1 SPPAHPQWWHSHVPF
16 STFTDR
22 QRACFFFRVG
32 EHSGQITSTSPE
44 ACAGSSI
51 RKSAQLLV
59 IQPPLVLLVLSLPQS
74 RPLDQR
80 GALLPFRRGFPRP
93 SLRRVERRLCRR
105 GTDASRR
112 ESSRRDRRS
121 LCEDLTQS
129 KTACRPYVVRKSQYQ
144 YHAIAERLA
153 ERALSESLSER
164 CPSRSRIALRWS
176 FGRLTD
182 ACYGVRSP
190 SLGVL

>member
-1 SPPAHPQWWHSHVPF
+1 MPRSANHSTTGSSFTGSGSGLRYCGLRQATSTRRSPSASPPAYPQSCQVQVAF
-16 STFTDR
+16 SPFTDR

-80 GALLPFRRGFPRP
+80 GA
-93 SLRRVERRLCRR
+93 
-105 GTDASRR
+105 
-112 ESSRRDRRS
+112 
-121 LCEDLTQS
+121 
-129 KTACRPYVVRKSQYQ
+129 
-144 YHAIAERLA
+144 
-153 ERALSESLSER
+153 
-164 CPSRSRIALRWS
+164 
-176 FGRLTD
+176 
-182 ACYGVRSP
+182 
-190 SLGVL
+190 